1 MNRLL
6 LRDNVQP
13 VAHTRF
19 SRRSNFRNSQ
29 SKWKKAG
36 IPWPHSFPFLILSY
50 HWSITETVT
59 VKWETPAGTLLQT
72 AFLGFVLISDWPGGL
87 FFSLLSLLWLHRGH
101 INSDSLSN
109 RSLQPTDNKGC
120 VAAYISFSLT
130 LPTALCSAASKNPVS
145 PRTPPVVASSR
156 QQISYLIFN
165 APPQC
170 TGHHKESGEYAIW
183 TRSTAITTVLIL
195 IHCPIQTSK
204 TCRCRGIQ
212 LLAGYNQ

>member
-1 MNRLL
+1 MQALDKQSFTLHYIVRQNSKGLNVNRLL
-6 LRDNVQP
+6 LRDKVQP
-13 VAHTRF
+13 IAHTRF

-59 VKWETPAGTLLQT
+59 VKRETPAGTLLQT

-130 LPTALCSAASKNPVS
+130 LPTAGAGIAQWLEH
-145 PRTPPVVASSR
+145 RTR
-156 QQISYLIFN
+156 D
-165 APPQC
+165 
-170 TGHHKESGEYAIW
+170 
-183 TRSTAITTVLIL
+183 
-195 IHCPIQTSK
+195 
-204 TCRCRGIQ
+204 
-212 LLAGYNQ
+212 